1 MSDVTGF
8 IAFAIVTAVFTAI
21 TKFLLGD
28 IDLVTWKVALWISL
42 VVVMILAAIHNS

>member
-8 IAFAIVTAVFTAI
+8 IVFAVLTAGFTAI

-42 VVVMILAAIHNS
+42 VVGMILATIQNT